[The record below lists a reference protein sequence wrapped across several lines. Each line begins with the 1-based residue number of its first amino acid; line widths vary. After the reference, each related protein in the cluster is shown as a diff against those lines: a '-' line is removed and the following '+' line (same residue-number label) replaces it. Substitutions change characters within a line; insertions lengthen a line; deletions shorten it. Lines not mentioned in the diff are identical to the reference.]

1 MSRCGGRSRERGSVS
16 VELALLA
23 PVLLLLLSFAI
34 WAGRTQIA
42 RNAVQEAARADAPRP
57 PTRDASLASD
67 AAAAQA
73 SATAQARQT
82 LARQDLRCQE
92 LDVVV
97 DTAGFRT
104 PLGVSGDVTVSVRC
118 AIAMTDLL
126 APGLPGSVTVTASFA
141 SPVDAFRER

>member
-42 RNAVQEAARADAPRP
+42 RNAVQEAARAAA
-57 PTRDASLASD
+57 RDASLASD